1 MLITILGL
9 TQLTNM
15 VCDLYNFNSTLPA
28 NFLMGC
34 LIPLILNNNSNKK
47 ILFSSL
53 ATFLFFLL

>member
-47 ILFSSL
+47 ILFSSP
-53 ATFLFFLL
+53 